1 MFKRTFLLMA
11 AAITV
16 IGFAGCTTTMPEKP
30 AADTSAKRTNLNAGA
45 DKVLAD
51 LYKQVPG
58 SREMVAKAK
67 GVLIFPNVV
76 AAGLG
81 VGASYGEGV
90 LRKDDRPTSYYNT
103 AGGSIGLIAGAQS
116 KAVFMLF
123 MTSESLAK
131 FESSKGWTAGAD
143 ASVVVLNAG
152 ASAAVDTKTVQQ
164 PIVGYVLTNGGLMA
178 NASIDGT
185 KITKLDL

>member
-1 MFKRTFLLMA
+1 MFKRTLVMLA

-16 IGFAGCTTTMPEKP
+16 VGFTGCTTTMPEKP
-30 AADTSAKRTNLNAGA
+30 MADTSAKRADLNAGA

-58 SREMVAKAK
+58 SRFMVSKAK
-67 GVLIFPNVV
+67 GVLVFPNVV

-90 LRKDDRPTSYYNT
+90 LRKDDRPTAYYNT

-143 ASVVVLNAG
+143 ASVVVLNAS
-152 ASAAVDTKTVQQ
+152 ASAAVDTKTIQE
-164 PIVGYVLTNGGLMA
+164 PIVGYVLSNGGLMA
-178 NASIDGT
+178 NATIDGT
-185 KITKLDL
+185 KITKLDM